1 MAAANIREYERVSVV
16 NIHLD
21 ERNQITFFDE
31 CDKFEHTYDGGGLLA
46 RKEYAYTT
54 GELGGVMNT
63 VSYGYS
69 GSWKDLLTSYNGTA
83 ISYDTI
89 GNPLTWRGGLSFIS
103 IHKIE
108 TVENRVREIF
118 NDHILEP
125 EQITGEEL
133 FSKVNSVDYIKIIV
147 AIELEYD
154 FEFNDDDLSIGR
166 FKTITELSQ
175 YIMTRLSEQD

>member
-1 MAAANIREYERVSVV
+1 M
-16 NIHLD
+16 
-21 ERNQITFFDE
+21 
-31 CDKFEHTYDGGGLLA
+31 
-46 RKEYAYTT
+46 
-54 GELGGVMNT
+54 
-63 VSYGYS
+63 
-69 GSWKDLLTSYNGTA
+69 
-83 ISYDTI
+83 
-89 GNPLTWRGGLSFIS
+89 
-103 IHKIE
+103 HKIE

-166 FKTITELSQ
+166 FKTITES
-175 YIMTRLSEQD
+175 YILTRQTIMGKHMAILKKFWAKFFARSLKERVTK

>member
-1 MAAANIREYERVSVV
+1 M
-16 NIHLD
+16 
-21 ERNQITFFDE
+21 T
-31 CDKFEHTYDGGGLLA
+31 K
-46 RKEYAYTT
+46 KEYAYTT

-103 IHKIE
+103 MHKIE